1 MTHYDPFW
9 STLIRFDPIWFIL
22 IQFDPIWS
30 LLIQFDSNLIPFDPI
45 WSSWSNLTH
54 FVQNWSNLIHLIQFD
69 PFDPFWSIDPTWY
82 QIPFLTSDP
91 CPTRRWIQCWSIFVH
106 FDSFQSISIHFDP
119 NNIFLSSDSCS
130 TRRWIQFAWHG
141 YCACQTHYSS
151 KNFWLGWRIF
161 KILHWIFQSRGLYIN
176 DNFI

>member
-9 STLIRFDPIWFIL
+9 SIWSNLIHFDQILPILDRSDLIWSIRSFWSSLIHYEPLRSILIRFDSFWSNLFHFDPFWSNL
-22 IQFDPIWS
+22 IQFDP
-30 LLIQFDSNLIPFDPI
+30 L
-45 WSSWSNLTH
+45 WSNLTH
-54 FVQNWSNLIHLIQFD
+54 FGHFWSILIHLDPIRIDMIQTD
-69 PFDPFWSIDPTWY
+69 KK
-82 QIPFLTSDP
+82 IPIQSSDP
-91 CPTRRWIQCWSIFVH
+91 
-106 FDSFQSISIHFDP
+106 
-119 NNIFLSSDSCS
+119 CS

-161 KILHWIFQSRGLYIN
+161 KILHWIFESGGLYIN